1 MACCPIT
8 STSNQ
13 TSLRLA
19 LVAGVSLGLTMDK
32 KTAFQDQI
40 PNNHCFGCGPEN
52 SNGLQIKSYWLSE
65 NEAICTFIPSPYH
78 SAGPARY
85 LNGGVISTIIDCHCI
100 CTAIAK
106 GYHSSGREIGTG
118 ENIWFATGKLEITFI
133 KPAAI
138 DREVVINAK
147 IVDEK
152 ESKITL
158 DCQLFSE
165 GIVCSEGHVVAVR
178 VPNSWFE

>member
-1 MACCPIT
+1 
-8 STSNQ
+8 
-13 TSLRLA
+13 
-19 LVAGVSLGLTMDK
+19 MDK

>member
-1 MACCPIT
+1 
-8 STSNQ
+8 
-13 TSLRLA
+13 
-19 LVAGVSLGLTMDK
+19 MDK
-32 KTAFQDQI
+32 KIAFQDQI

-52 SNGLQIKSYWLSE
+52 SNGLQIKSYWVSE
-65 NEAICTFIPSPYH
+65 NESICTFIPSPHH

-85 LNGGVISTIIDCHCI
+85 LNGGIISTIIDCHCI

-106 GYHSSGREIGTG
+106 SYHSSGREIGTG
-118 ENIWFATGKLEITFI
+118 ENIWFATGKLEVTFS

-147 IVDEK
+147 ILDEK

-165 GIVCSEGHVVAVR
+165 GIVCSESHVVAVR